1 MSRRVHDLSLSNLD
15 ALPPTCRACVFWEV
29 AGAPQGPRAG
39 DCSDTAA
46 SQKEAWWQ
54 ATQLEW
60 GTPGKSLYVDDRPV
74 AYATFAPAEH
84 FPRVRHLS
92 STVSDDALLLAALW
106 VAPDHRDTGA
116 AKMLLQ
122 SVLRETHRRGGK
134 ALEAYG
140 ARGAT
145 TGRALMTCFVPE
157 EFLLAN
163 GFELLHDHAEYPLL
177 RLDLRKTVR
186 WQESVGHALSGVI
199 TALSRRERARAP
211 ATPALEAAGRRG

>member
-1 MSRRVHDLSLSNLD
+1 MSRRIHDLSLANLD
-15 ALPPTCRACVFWEV
+15 ALPATCRACVFWEV

-39 DCSDTAA
+39 DEDVAA
-46 SQKEAWWQ
+46 ARKEAWWQ

-60 GTPGKSLYVDDRPV
+60 GTPGKVLYVDDRP
-74 AYATFAPAEH
+74 AGYATFAPADH
-84 FPRVRHLS
+84 FPRVRSLGA
-92 STVSDDALLLAALW
+92 TVSEDALLLATLW
-106 VAPDHRDTGA
+106 VAPDQRDTGA

-140 ARGAT
+140 ARSAT
-145 TGRALMTCFVPE
+145 TGRGLMTCFIPE
-157 EFLLAN
+157 DFLIAN
-163 GFELLHDHAEYPLL
+163 GFEVLHDGAEYPLL

-211 ATPALEAAGRRG
+211 VTPALEAAGRRE

>member
-1 MSRRVHDLSLSNLD
+1 MSRRVHDLSLTNLD
-15 ALPPTCRACVFWEV
+15 ALPATCRTCVFWEV

-39 DCSDTAA
+39 REDAAA
-46 SQKEAWWQ
+46 SSKEAWWQ

-60 GTPGKSLYVDDRPV
+60 GTPGKALYFDDV
-74 AYATFAPAEH
+74 AVGYATFAPPEH
-84 FPRVRHLS
+84 FPRARALPA
-92 STVSDDALLLAALW
+92 TVSDDALLLAALW
-106 VAPDHRDTGA
+106 IDPDHRDAGA

-122 SVLRETHRRGGK
+122 SVLRETHRRGCK

-140 ARGAT
+140 ARAANNGKQ
-145 TGRALMTCFVPE
+145 LMTCLVPE
-157 EFLLAN
+157 DFLLAN
-163 GFELLHDHAEYPLL
+163 GFEVLHDDAQYPLL

-211 ATPALEAAGRRG
+211 VTPALEAAGKRR

>member
-15 ALPPTCRACVFWEV
+15 DLPATCRACMFWEV

-39 DCSDTAA
+39 DEDVAA
-46 SQKEAWWQ
+46 GRKEAWWQ

-60 GTPGKSLYVDDRPV
+60 GAAGKALYIDDVP
-74 AYATFAPAEH
+74 AGYATFAPAEH
-84 FPRVRHLS
+84 FARVRLLRNS
-92 STVSDDALLLAALW
+92 VSDDALLLATLW
-106 VAPDHRDTGA
+106 VAPEHRDTGA

-122 SVLRETHRRGGK
+122 AVLRETHRRGSK

-140 ARGAT
+140 ARGGAA
-145 TGRALMTCFVPE
+145 GRLLMTCFTPE
-157 EFLLAN
+157 DFLIAN
-163 GFELLHDHAEYPLL
+163 GFEVLHDDAEYPLL

-199 TALSRRERARAP
+199 TALSRRERAPAP
-211 ATPALEAAGRRG
+211 TTPALEATRR